1 MTFDGKLDGLRVDHA
16 ALDNA
21 AVGVKRVVDKID
33 RVLDDL
39 IGDLTPLVNQWDGE
53 TKQAFAEMK
62 QTWDFAMTEMKDL
75 LDKAGQGVHQSNAEF
90 RAVDLKNAAN
100 FDF

>member
-1 MTFDGKLDGLRVDHA
+1 MSFDGNLDGLRVDHG
-16 ALDNA
+16 ALDTA
-21 AVGVKRVVDKID
+21 AAGMKRIVDAID

-39 IGDLTPLVNQWDGE
+39 VSDLNPLVNQWDGE
-53 TKQAFAEMK
+53 TKEAFRNCK
-62 QTWDFAMTEMKDL
+62 TVWDIAMTEMKDL
-75 LDKAGQGVHQSNAEF
+75 LDKSSQTVYQSNSEF

>member
-16 ALDNA
+16 ALENA
-21 AVGVKRVVDKID
+21 SVGMKRIVDSID

-39 IGDLTPLVNQWDGE
+39 IGDLQPLVNQWDGE
-53 TKQAFAEMK
+53 TKVAFEEMR
-62 QTWDFAMTEMKDL
+62 QTWDFAMQEMKDL
-75 LDKAGQGVHQSNAEF
+75 LDKSGQTVYNSNAEF
-90 RAVDLKNAAN
+90 RAVDLKNAAS

>member
-1 MTFDGKLDGLRVDHA
+1 MRFDGKLDGLRVDHGA
-16 ALDNA
+16 IDTA
-21 AVGVKRVVDKID
+21 AVGMKRIVDAID

-39 IGDLTPLVNQWDGE
+39 VGDLRPLVDQWDGE
-53 TKQAFAEMK
+53 TKAAFHDCER
-62 QTWDFAMTEMKDL
+62 TWNFAMTEMKDL
-75 LDKAGQGVHQSNAEF
+75 LDRSRNAISQSNDEF

>member
-1 MTFDGKLDGLRVDHA
+1 MSFDGKLDGLRVDHG
-16 ALDNA
+16 ALDTA
-21 AVGVKRVVDKID
+21 AAGMKRIVDAID

-39 IGDLTPLVNQWDGE
+39 VADLKPLVDQWDGE
-53 TKQAFAEMK
+53 TKLAFHDCER
-62 QTWDFAMTEMKDL
+62 TWNFAMTEMKDL
-75 LDKAGQGVHQSNAEF
+75 LDKSSQTVYQTNDEF